1 VLSLTSYFE
10 CVVTLVTDRF
20 DSLFLCK
27 RLNSTSIKLFF
38 SVSIQPQL
46 LEVWSPKNIVIL
58 NQTPL
63 HLMFLFNLF
72 FSFISLI
79 VIFL

>member
-27 RLNSTSIKLFF
+27 RSNSTSIKLFF
-38 SVSIQPQL
+38 SVSVQPQL
-46 LEVWSPKNIVIL
+46 LEVWSPKNIAIL
-58 NQTPL
+58 NQTLL